1 MRKLLQLI
9 KATWTYQHINPE
21 HKDKESKPV
30 TIPGTAP
37 TSAVNSARGTVMLN
51 VGTQHKTVMPT
62 TSKLMAGDLLLRQ
75 AGLSTFSRGH
85 SRATSIEKAVSAGKM
100 GVDLNVLH
108 AVDSLATGGVSVQ
121 VLSQMFR

>member
-1 MRKLLQLI
+1 M
-9 KATWTYQHINPE
+9 
-21 HKDKESKPV
+21 
-30 TIPGTAP
+30 
-37 TSAVNSARGTVMLN
+37 
-51 VGTQHKTVMPT
+51 MPT

-85 SRATSIEKAVSAGKM
+85 SRATSIDKAASAMKAGL
-100 GVDLNVLH
+100 DLNVLH